1 MPSSQEKAG
10 AVIATKISYRQ
21 PRTLTPKE
29 KTALSENKFRATKTK
44 SAIPKLYFSVLLF
57 IFTCVGVPEFQNN
70 VYAVPSPVG
79 PCTINSG
86 IDGFPQISLPK
97 LPGTNPRLKC
107 TDKGY
112 FELIQ
117 CFSDYCVCVDPST
130 GAEATSTKTLS
141 NRINPECGRC
151 YRSLARYYKDSDD
164 FLFRPLCDPK
174 TGNYLPKQCKDEKH
188 CFCVNV
194 LNGLKLSKEEKP
206 NSQTTCDDGHFDFSI
221 GGGMLTKSE
230 KLPSGITIEQRIPI
244 GNPLCKLPKDSGE
257 NRCNGKGKGVKWYFD
272 VDTFE
277 CLAFNYNGC
286 GGNKNRFDSVTE
298 CWDQCRLGRTKI
310 FKLRHI
316 YINVFSGYGRM
327 RRDDT
332 SCNKFSWTYNC
343 MFQYGSRKCPY
354 TKLSGW
360 LSLYNACV
368 YGCLL
373 PFSYSRYLYER
384 NYRPSCVNGKH
395 PLLMEAGGTPANLI
409 GKKCTDNFC
418 PSNSSCVEKEI
429 FAHCC
434 PR

>member
-44 SAIPKLYFSVLLF
+44 SAIPKLYFSVLLL

-70 VYAVPSPVG
+70 VYAVSTPVG

-107 TDKGY
+107 TDK
-112 FELIQ
+112 
-117 CFSDYCVCVDPST
+117 

-206 NSQTTCDDGHFDFSI
+206 NSQTSCDDGHFDFSI
-221 GGGMLTKSE
+221 GGGILTKSE

-298 CWDQCRLGRTKI
+298 CWDQC
-310 FKLRHI
+310 KLADMAGCAGMTLPATNSHGHTI
-316 YINVFSGYGRM
+316 VCSSMEAGSAPIQSCPAGYRCTMLAFMGVCCHSATQ
-327 RRDDT
+327 D
-332 SCNKFSWTYNC
+332 
-343 MFQYGSRKCPY
+343 
-354 TKLSGW
+354 
-360 LSLYNACV
+360 
-368 YGCLL
+368 
-373 PFSYSRYLYER
+373 LYER

-418 PSNSSCVEKEI
+418 PANSSCIEKEI